1 VVPAILVGIALLAV
15 VGTTLGSWDGV
26 SRATQALLLV
36 VPVVGCAVLGGRWP
50 ALAAVGGAT
59 LVFSL
64 LIPPVG
70 SPRVELADDAVALGV
85 FTLVALAI
93 GELVS
98 RRVDALAQLERHRR
112 ALLRSVSHDL
122 RTPLSTVKAAVT
134 SIVAGGERPATEQ
147 RLLEIVVDETDRLDR
162 LVANLLSLSRI
173 EAGALHPHL
182 GSVDLAELVTLCAH
196 RLGGRSADVTCT
208 VQVEEGL
215 PAVPADFALIDQV
228 VTNLLEN
235 ALRHSP
241 HGGTVGLVV
250 SSGRSTVRLDVVDH
264 GPGVAPTDREHIF
277 EPFRSGSPA
286 ATSGIG
292 LAICRAVVE
301 AHRGTIRVGDTP
313 GGGAT
318 FTVELPA

>member
-1 VVPAILVGIALLAV
+1 LLGLAGVALVATALGPLHGV
-15 VGTTLGSWDGV
+15 V

-50 ALAAVGGAT
+50 AFAAVAGAT
-59 LVFSL
+59 LAFSL

-70 SPRVELADDAVALGV
+70 SPRIDLAEDAVALGV
-85 FTLVALAI
+85 FTLVAIAI
-93 GELVS
+93 GELVT

-122 RTPLSTVKAAVT
+122 RTPLSTVKAAAT
-134 SIVAGGERPATEQ
+134 SMAVGGDRPATEQ

-173 EAGALHPHL
+173 EAGALHPQL
-182 GSVDLAELVTLCAH
+182 GSVDLAELVAFCAD
-196 RLGGRSADVTCT
+196 RLGGRAADVTCT
-208 VQVEEGL
+208 VEVEEGL
-215 PAVPADFALIDQV
+215 PAVWADYELIDQV

-241 HGGTVGLVV
+241 VGGTVELSV
-250 SSGRSTVRLDVVDH
+250 SRGRSTIRLDVVDH
-264 GPGVAPTDREHIF
+264 GAGVAETERGQIF

-286 ATSGIG
+286 ATSGVG
-292 LAICRAVVE
+292 LAICHAVVE
-301 AHRGTIRVGDTP
+301 AHRGTIRLGETP

-318 FTVELPA
+318 FTVELPS

>member
-1 VVPAILVGIALLAV
+1 LLGLAAVALVGTALGPLHGV
-15 VGTTLGSWDGV
+15 V

-50 ALAAVGGAT
+50 AFAAVAGAT
-59 LVFSL
+59 LAFSL

-70 SPRVELADDAVALGV
+70 SPRIDLAEDAVALGV
-85 FTLVALAI
+85 FTLVAIAI

-122 RTPLSTVKAAVT
+122 RTPLSTVKAAAT
-134 SIVAGGERPATEQ
+134 SMVASGDRPATEQ

-173 EAGALHPHL
+173 EAGALHPQL
-182 GSVDLAELVTLCAH
+182 ESVDLAELVTFCAR
-196 RLGGRSADVTCT
+196 RLAGRTAGVTCT
-208 VQVEEGL
+208 MQVEEGL
-215 PAVPADFALIDQV
+215 PPVRADYALVDQV

-241 HGGTVGLVV
+241 NAGTVELVV
-250 SSGRSTVRLDVVDH
+250 SRARSTVRLDVVDH
-264 GPGVAPTDREHIF
+264 GPGVAPAEREQVF
-277 EPFRSGSPA
+277 EPFRSGSPG

-318 FTVELPA
+318 FTVELPT